1 MAWFDSEISSFF
13 FFWERKRRIV
23 VQSDKQWIFKLLT
36 VYIYDYIN
44 RYRWLSRLLYSIHSG
59 GGGGVV
65 VGSSYSVTR
74 GFPLFFNSSS
84 LLNNIV
90 FFLIHFY
97 VLPLFSLKKKSNL
110 YDRILDELPWEKKK
124 GNERIFELERGE
136 REREKKQV
144 FLFYFFFSF
153 FYYLYIPGGGS
164 CAGTRAQGR

>member
-97 VLPLFSLKKKSNL
+97 VLTLFSLKKKSNL